1 MNLKES
7 IMEELAKSDIVWSKY
22 GKDDIEALATRILKI
37 VREEMID
44 RTNKIESYDNN
55 KRTH

>member
-1 MNLKES
+1 
-7 IMEELAKSDIVWSKY
+7 MEELAKSDIVWSKY